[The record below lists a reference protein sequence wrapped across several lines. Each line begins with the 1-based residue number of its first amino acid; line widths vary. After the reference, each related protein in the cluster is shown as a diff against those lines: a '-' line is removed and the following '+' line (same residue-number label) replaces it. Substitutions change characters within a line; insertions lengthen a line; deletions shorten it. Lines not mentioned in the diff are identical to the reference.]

1 METVTLGPRGT
12 YSHRAARA
20 IAETVSFRPSVTAIV
35 EAVDAGAAD
44 RGVVPIENSIEG
56 GVSETLD
63 ALAATDVAV
72 VDELVT
78 PIRHALLARSAEF
91 DSVASHPQALAQCRD
106 YLDREYPDCTREP
119 VASTAAGVERARED
133 PSVAAIAHP
142 RSADGSLSVVE
153 RDVQDRSSNETR
165 FFVIGPP
172 DERSTD
178 GERTTLVIDPRDNY
192 PGLLLSILEP
202 FADREINLTRIESRP
217 SGRHLGDYHFHL
229 DLDAP
234 LADPRTTEALEAIES
249 QLAEGW
255 VRRLGSY
262 DVIRLDDE

>member
-1 METVTLGPRGT
+1 METVTLGPPGT

-35 EAVDAGAAD
+35 EAVDAGTAD

-72 VDELVT
+72 VAELVT
-78 PIRHALLARSAEF
+78 PIRHALLARSDEF
-91 DSVASHPQALAQCRD
+91 ERVASHPQALAQCRD
-106 YLDREYPDCTREP
+106 VLDRGYPGLSREP
-119 VASTAAGVERARED
+119 VASTAAGVERARDD

-142 RSADGSLSVVE
+142 RSAGNGLSIVE
-153 RDVQDRSSNETR
+153 RDVQDRPSNETR

-172 DERSTD
+172 ARRSAD
-178 GERTTLVIDPRDNY
+178 GARTTLVIDPRDNY

-217 SGRHLGDYHFHL
+217 SGRHLGDYRFHL
-229 DLDAP
+229 DLDAA
-234 LADPRTTEALEAIES
+234 LSDPRTVGALEAIDTRID
-249 QLAEGW
+249 EGW

-262 DVIRLDDE
+262 DVTRLDEA